1 MIELTYIDDHEEL
14 GQVVEGT
21 PVKRYFKTWRSLEKF
36 VKKENINKYR
46 VQGQSKGGNLLQ
58 YTSVL
63 WEEFMASQG
72 WVRNR

>member
-1 MIELTYIDDHEEL
+1 MIELTYIEDHEEL

-21 PVKRYFKTWRSLEKF
+21 PVKRYFKTWKSLDKF
-36 VKKENINKYR
+36 VQKENINKYR

-63 WEEFMASQG
+63 WEEFMESQG
-72 WVRNR
+72 WTRNR

>member
-1 MIELTYIDDHEEL
+1 MIELTYIKDHEEL

-21 PVKRYFKTWRSLEKF
+21 PIKKFFKTWKSLDKF
-36 VKKENINKYR
+36 VKKQNINKYK
-46 VQGQSKGGNLLQ
+46 VKGQSTGGNLIQ

-72 WVRNR
+72 WVRNG

>member
-1 MIELTYIDDHEEL
+1 MIELTYIDDCEEL

-21 PVKRYFKTWRSLEKF
+21 PIKMHFKTWKELDKF
-36 VKKENINKYR
+36 VMQENINKYR

-72 WVRNR
+72 WTRNK